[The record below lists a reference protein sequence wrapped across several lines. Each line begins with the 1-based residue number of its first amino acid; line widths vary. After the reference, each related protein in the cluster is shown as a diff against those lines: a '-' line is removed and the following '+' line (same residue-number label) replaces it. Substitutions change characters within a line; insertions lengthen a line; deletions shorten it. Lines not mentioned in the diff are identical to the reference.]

1 MSSATRT
8 RPAGNAP
15 PSPAPPPGGPAPS
28 AAASRSPAGGSSR
41 LGGQAAPRPNGRPG
55 RIGSFRLQQLVLIEI
70 AAALLLAAWVTD
82 PLLLVPAGAVAALL
96 VLLAV
101 LRRHRRSLPEWLG
114 TVVALRAR
122 TRRAAST
129 LLPTGTEPGIA
140 PAVECDPAL
149 RTYSFSDRD
158 RRPVGMIGDGTF
170 LTAVLQIESDATALR
185 QDRFAQPLPLTLVRD
200 VLDVDGIRLE
210 SAQIVQHTQP
220 APAPHLPPQS
230 VAARN
235 YAPLQARTGSPAVR
249 ITWIALKLDPELCP
263 EAVQARGGGIAGA
276 QKCLVR
282 TADQLASRLTGAG
295 FRATVLTEQELT
307 SAVATSACVSPSAM
321 EQAGR
326 ALTPVRRTE
335 ETARTWRC
343 DDRRHTT
350 YRVARWP
357 QFGAAGSGGGASMP
371 QLVALLTSLPALAT
385 TFSLTLG
392 HADRQEVSIAGH
404 VRITGRSDEE
414 LLAARHEL
422 ERTARGV
429 RTSLVRL
436 DREQL
441 PGVLATL
448 PLGGTR

>member
-15 PSPAPPPGGPAPS
+15 PAPAPPPSGQAPS
-28 AAASRSPAGGSSR
+28 AAASRGPAGGSSG
-41 LGGQAAPRPNGRPG
+41 LGGQAAARPNGRPG
-55 RIGSFRLQQLVLIEI
+55 TIGSFRLQQLVLIEI
-70 AAALLLAAWVTD
+70 AAALLLVAWVTD

-122 TRRAAST
+122 TRRAASMV
-129 LLPTGTEPGIA
+129 LPAGTEPGIA

-185 QDRFAQPLPLTLVRD
+185 QDRSAQPLPLTLVRD

-263 EAVQARGGGIAGA
+263 EAVQARGGGLAGA

-326 ALTPVRRTE
+326 ALTPVRRTG

-350 YRVARWP
+350 YWVARWP

>member
-1 MSSATRT
+1 M
-8 RPAGNAP
+8 
-15 PSPAPPPGGPAPS
+15 
-28 AAASRSPAGGSSR
+28 
-41 LGGQAAPRPNGRPG
+41 
-55 RIGSFRLQQLVLIEI
+55 LIEI
-70 AAALLLAAWVTD
+70 AAALLVVAWVVG
-82 PLLLVPAGAVAALL
+82 PLLLVPAGAAAAVL

-101 LRRHRRSLPEWLG
+101 VRRHRRSLPEWLS
-114 TVVALRAR
+114 TVLALRAR
-122 TRRAAST
+122 SRRAAS
-129 LLPTGTEPGIA
+129 LVLPAGTEPGLA
-140 PAVECDPAL
+140 PAVECEPAL

-170 LTAVLQIESDATALR
+170 LTAVVQVESDSTALR
-185 QDRFAQPLPLTLVRD
+185 PDRSAMPLPLTLVRD
-200 VLDVDGIRLE
+200 ALDVDGIRLE

-235 YAPLQARTGSPAVR
+235 YAPLQAQTGSPALR

-263 EAVQARGGGIAGA
+263 EAVRARGGGLPGA
-276 QKCLVR
+276 QKCAVR
-282 TADQLASRLTGAG
+282 AADQLASRLTGAG

-307 SAVATSACVSPSAM
+307 SAIATSSCVSPLAM
-321 EQAGR
+321 AQASR
-326 ALTPVRRTE
+326 SETPGRRTE
-335 ETARTWRC
+335 ETSRTWRC

-350 YRVARWP
+350 YWVGRWP
-357 QFGAAGSGGGASMP
+357 QLGSGGASMP
-371 QLVALLTSLPALAT
+371 QLVALLTSVPALAT

-392 HADRQEVSIAGH
+392 HGDRSEVSVTGH
-404 VRITGRSDEE
+404 IRITGRSDEE
-414 LLAARHEL
+414 LVAARHEL

-429 RTSLVRL
+429 KTSLVRL

>member
-1 MSSATRT
+1 M
-8 RPAGNAP
+8 
-15 PSPAPPPGGPAPS
+15 
-28 AAASRSPAGGSSR
+28 
-41 LGGQAAPRPNGRPG
+41 
-55 RIGSFRLQQLVLIEI
+55 QQFVLVE
-70 AAALLLAAWVTD
+70 LAATVLLVAWVIDT
-82 PLLLVPAGAVAALL
+82 LMLVPAGVIAAFL

-101 LRRHRRSLPEWLG
+101 VRRHRRSLPEWLS
-114 TVVALRAR
+114 TVFALRAR
-122 TRRAAST
+122 SRRAAS
-129 LLPTGTEPGIA
+129 LVIPAGTEPGLA

-158 RRPVGMIGDGTF
+158 RRPVGMVGDGTF
-170 LTAVLQIESDATALR
+170 LTAIVQIESEGTALR
-185 QDRFAQPLPLTLVRD
+185 PDRSARPLPVSLVCD

-220 APAPHLPPQS
+220 APAPHLPQQS

-235 YAPLQARTGSPAVR
+235 YAPLQAQTGSPAVR

-263 EAVQARGGGIAGA
+263 EAVAARGSGLTGA

-307 SAVATSACVSPSAM
+307 AAVAISSCANPMAIA
-321 EQAGR
+321 QAGR
-326 ALTPVRRTE
+326 TETPARRTK
-335 ETARTWRC
+335 ETSRTWRC

-350 YRVARWP
+350 YWVGRWP
-357 QFGAAGSGGGASMP
+357 QLGGGGASMP
-371 QLVALLTSLPALAT
+371 QLVALLTSIPALAT

-392 HADRQEVSIAGH
+392 RGERQGVTVSGH

-414 LLAARHEL
+414 LVSARHEL
-422 ERTARGV
+422 ERAARGV
-429 RTSLVRL
+429 KTGLVRL
-436 DREQL
+436 DREQV
-441 PGVLATL
+441 PGMLATL